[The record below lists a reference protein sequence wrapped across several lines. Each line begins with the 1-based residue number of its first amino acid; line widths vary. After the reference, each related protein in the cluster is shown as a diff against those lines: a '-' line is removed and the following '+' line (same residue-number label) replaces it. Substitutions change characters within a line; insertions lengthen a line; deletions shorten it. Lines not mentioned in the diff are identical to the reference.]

1 MRPFPRLALVPTLIL
16 CSVLPALAGPPPSAA
31 ILPPELPWEGAS
43 RALIAAADDPW
54 VTPAEASGLV
64 STPSYE
70 ETMSWLGRLVEASP
84 QVEWVSL
91 GTSPEGREIRL
102 VIASA
107 EGASTP
113 EELAAN
119 GRPTLFA
126 QAGIH
131 SGEIDGK
138 DAGMMLLR
146 DLTVGRKQPGSKR
159 ALLDE
164 VNFLFV
170 PIFNVD
176 GHEHASPYG
185 RINQRGPARMGW
197 RTTARNLNLNRDYAK
212 LDTPEMRAMV
222 AALDRWRPT
231 LYVDLHVTDG
241 ADYQYDATYGYNGAQ
256 GWSPAIAGWLD
267 SVLRPRLDADLKA
280 MGHVPGPLVFLT
292 DPRDP
297 AQGNYGWTA
306 GPRYSNGYG
315 DARHLPTI
323 LLENHSL
330 KRYDRRVL
338 GTYVFLE
345 SILKTLADDGAALRR
360 ATAEDQRRHLDPLP
374 LAFAVP
380 KTEPPKIEFLG
391 VSSRLT
397 PSAVSGALRLEWIGE
412 PVTLEIPLLAATEV
426 AATVAR
432 PAAYWIPATYPEV
445 IEILESHG
453 IEVERLTEPR
463 EVEVEMMRL
472 EAAKAAASP
481 FEGHLR
487 VTPGEATSEVRRQWF
502 AAGSARVATDQPLG
516 DLAMLLL
523 EPGHADSLFQ
533 WGFFLEVLQRT
544 EYAESYV
551 MEPLAERMLAE
562 DEELAAEFRRKLLT
576 DAEFAADPRA
586 RLQWFY
592 RRTPYWDA
600 RWALY
605 PVGRE
610 HQKRA
615 GAQGEKTGG

>member
-1 MRPFPRLALVPTLIL
+1 MNLSRHLLFAPILLLFFLLPVRAGTPSRPAP
-16 CSVLPALAGPPPSAA
+16 
-31 ILPPELPWEGAS
+31 LPPELPWDGAS
-43 RALIAAADDPW
+43 RALIAAADDLW
-54 VTPAEASGLV
+54 LTPSEASGLV
-64 STPSYE
+64 STPSYD
-70 ETMSWLGRLVEASP
+70 ETMAWLARLVAASP
-84 QVEWVSL
+84 QIEWVSL

-146 DLTVGRKQPGSKR
+146 DLTVGGSQGSR
-159 ALLDE
+159 SALLDQ
-164 VNFLFV
+164 VNLLFV

-176 GHEHASPYG
+176 GHEHSSPHG
-185 RINQRGPARMGW
+185 RINQRGPERMGW
-197 RTTARNLNLNRDYAK
+197 RTTARNLNLNRDYTK

-241 ADYQYDATYGYNGAQ
+241 ADYQYDVTYGFNGPH
-256 GWSPAIAGWLD
+256 GWSPAISGWLS
-267 SVLRPRLDADLKA
+267 SVLQPKLDADLKA
-280 MGHVPGPLVFLT
+280 MGHVPGPLVFLN

-297 AQGNYGWTA
+297 AQGNFGWTA
-306 GPRYSNGYG
+306 GPRFSNGYG

-338 GTYVFLE
+338 GTYIFLR
-345 SILKTLADDGAALRR
+345 SILETLGEHGAGLRR
-360 ATAEDQRRHLDPLP
+360 ATAEDEGRRRDPLP
-374 LAFAVP
+374 VVFSVP
-380 KTEPPKIEFLG
+380 QTPPPMIEFLG
-391 VSSRLT
+391 VSSRLS
-397 PSAVSGALRLEWIGE
+397 PSAISGALRVEWTGK
-412 PVTLEIPLLAATEV
+412 PVTLSIPLLAATEV
-426 AATVAR
+426 TATVDR
-432 PAAYWIPATYPEV
+432 PAAYWVPATYPEV
-445 IEILESHG
+445 IEILETHG
-453 IEVERLTEPR
+453 IEVERIASPR
-463 EVEVEMMRL
+463 QVEVEMLRL
-472 EAAKAAASP
+472 EEAKTDSNP
-481 FEGHLR
+481 FEGHVR
-487 VTPGEATSEVRRQWF
+487 VMPGEAAREMRKQEF

-523 EPGHADSLFQ
+523 EPSHADSLFQ

-544 EYAESYV
+544 EYAEGYV
-551 MEPLAERMLAE
+551 MEPLAERMLAM
-562 DEELAAEFRRKLLT
+562 DAELAAEFRGKLLT
-576 DAEFAADPRA
+576 DAKFAADPRA

-592 RRTPYWDA
+592 RRTPYWDS
-600 RWALY
+600 RWGLY

-610 HQKRA
+610 VEEKA
-615 GAQGEKTGG
+615 GATLEKTGG